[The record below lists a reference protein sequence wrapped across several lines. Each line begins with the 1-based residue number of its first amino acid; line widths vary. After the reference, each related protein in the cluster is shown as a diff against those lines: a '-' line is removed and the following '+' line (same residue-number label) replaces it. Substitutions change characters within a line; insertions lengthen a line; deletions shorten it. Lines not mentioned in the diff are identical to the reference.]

1 MDIAPFD
8 PDDTERL
15 SAFVEVS
22 NAVRSVDSPWVHPM
36 TVREADGQFRHGWD
50 GEPAVPFLGTVDGVP
65 VAVGE
70 CATSEYDNLHLAWS
84 QVEVHPDHRRR
95 GYGTEV
101 LEAVAAHARSLGR
114 TSLGTNGWD
123 AEGPRA
129 FADRHGLAVKSV
141 AIQRRQFLDQ
151 VDWDGLADLRE
162 QALKAAEDYE
172 VVRRTGSTPDEE
184 LETVA
189 MMAAAIND
197 APTDDLDIEDE
208 VFSADRVRAYEQAQA
223 ARGFQLHRVF
233 ARHRESGEL
242 AGHTVV
248 TVEEERPHLGEQHD
262 TSVVRAHRGHRLGVL
277 LKAEMNLWLRE
288 AQPQLETIDTWN
300 AESNNHMIA
309 VNELLGYR
317 VLGRELELQKMLG

>member
-1 MDIAPFD
+1 MDITQFGPN
-8 PDDTERL
+8 DTEKL
-15 SAFVEVS
+15 AAFVDVA
-22 NAVRSVDSPWVHPM
+22 NAVRAADSPWAHPL
-36 TVREADGQFRHGWD
+36 TVREADGQFQHGWD
-50 GEPAVPFLGTVDGVP
+50 GEPAVPFLGTVDGTP
-65 VAVGE
+65 VAMGE
-70 CATSEYDNLHLAWS
+70 CATSDYDNLHLAWS

-95 GYGTEV
+95 GHGTRM
-101 LEAVAAHARSLGR
+101 LEALAAHARSLGR
-114 TSLGTNGWD
+114 TSLGTNSWD

-129 FADRHGLAVKSV
+129 FADRHGLPVKSV
-141 AIQRRQFLDQ
+141 SIRRRQHLDQ
-151 VDWDGLADLRE
+151 VDWDGLAALRE

-172 VVRRTGSTPDEE
+172 VVRRTGSTPEDE

-189 MMAAAIND
+189 LMTAAIND

-223 ARGFQLHRVF
+223 ARGYRLHRVL
-233 ARHRESGEL
+233 ARHRGSGEL

-248 TVEEERPHLGEQHD
+248 RVEEERPHLGEQHD

-288 AQPQLETIDTWN
+288 VEPRLQTIDTWN
-300 AESNNHMIA
+300 AESNDHMIA

-317 VLGRELELQKMLG
+317 VLGRALEYQASL